1 MATVHITLGTAQG
14 RALTGST
21 LQIPDSVERAA
32 QTMTSDS
39 GSDQSTL
46 EAVQGEIWT
55 VVAVG
60 GSVWAKFGSSP
71 TAASGT
77 GHLIPEGVPRS
88 FNALAAGEKIAI
100 VDVA

>member
-32 QTMTSDS
+32 ETLTSS
-39 GSDQSTL
+39 GSSAPSAL
-46 EAVQGEIWT
+46 EAQQGEIWT

-60 GSVWAKFGSSP
+60 GSVWAKFGAEP
-71 TAASGT
+71 EAGPDA

-88 FNALAAGEKIAI
+88 FNAMASGEKVAI

>member
-32 QTMTSDS
+32 QTMPSDS
-39 GSDQSTL
+39 GSDASTIT
-46 EAVQGEIWT
+46 AVQGEVWT
-55 VVAVG
+55 VVALG
-60 GSVWAKFGSSP
+60 GSVWAKFGATP
-71 TAASGT
+71 VAESGT

-88 FNALAAGEKIAI
+88 FNAVATGEKIAI